1 MRYLFDSHCHLDD
14 SAFDADRDTVIA
26 ELADKMAGILWCGTD
41 LASSA
46 MALSHAKKHGFIRCA
61 CGFYPH
67 QTDGLSGHETELEAM
82 LNNKEC
88 RAVGEIGLDYHYQ
101 GISPEAQ
108 KRALGLQL
116 EMAKKHDLPVI
127 LHERDALC
135 DMLDILKAHKVQNG
149 VIHCFSGSK
158 ETAKQYLD
166 MGLHIS
172 FTGLLTFKSA
182 RLAPEAAAY
191 VPKDRIMIE
200 TDSPYMTPVP
210 FRGERNT
217 PARVALVAARLGEIW
232 NVDAEEAA
240 YITYQNAIRFFK
252 LENEV

>member
-14 SAFDADRDTVIA
+14 SAFDQDRDEVIA
-26 ELADKMAGILWCGTD
+26 LLKEKMAGILWCGTD

-46 MALSHAKKHGFIRCA
+46 MALSYAKKHGFINCA

-67 QTDGLSGHETELEAM
+67 QTDGLLHHEAELEAM
-82 LNNKEC
+82 LKEEKC
-88 RAVGEIGLDYHYQ
+88 RAVGEIGLDYHYD
-101 GISPEAQ
+101 GVLPKAQ
-108 KRALGLQL
+108 QQALAVQL
-116 EMAKKHDLPVI
+116 EMAQRHGLPVI

-135 DMLDILKAHKVQNG
+135 DMLGILKEHKVQNG

-191 VPKDRIMIE
+191 APKDRIMIE

-217 PARVALVAARLGEIW
+217 PARVALVAQRLGEIW
-232 NVDAEEAA
+232 NTDAEETA
-240 YITYQNAIRFFK
+240 YITYQNAIKFFGIEK
-252 LENEV
+252 EV